1 MKVKKRILLTTA
13 SVVLLGAF
21 AVGGMLAYLTDTD
34 EVTNTFTVGN
44 VLIDLTEPNYPG
56 NDKTTD
62 IVPNQEIKK
71 DPKVTNTGKNDAIVF
86 MKVTVPVKSVAT
98 ANADGTLTEGRT
110 DSNQLV
116 QKTQELFTMNGTL
129 GVVNNS
135 QHKFNLDTDS
145 AGRGWVELTDKEQ
158 TSADGIT
165 WTDFTAYSETGKYY
179 YADGVL
185 YRTYIFGYN
194 TVLKPEDD
202 KTTEY
207 VDESCTT
214 TIFDTVTFLNIV
226 EGQITSGTQLDIKV
240 DAYAIQA
247 DYINNIDTSDL
258 NADTLSMI
266 YDVYVKQNS

>member
-13 SVVLLGAF
+13 SVVLLAAF

-56 NDKTTD
+56 NDKTTG

-71 DPKVTNTGKNDAIVF
+71 DPKITNTGKNDAIVF

-110 DSNQLV
+110 NDNQLV
-116 QKTQELFTMNGTL
+116 QKTQELFTMNGTP
-129 GVVNNS
+129 GVGNGS
-135 QHKFNLDTDS
+135 QHRFNLATDS

-158 TSADGIT
+158 ISTDGIT

-179 YADGVL
+179 YNEGIL

-194 TVLKPEDD
+194 AVLKSEDD

-207 VDESCTT
+207 VDESCTM

-247 DYINNIDTSDL
+247 DYINDIDTSDL
-258 NADTLSMI
+258 NADTLSSI